1 MSIKIVLTEKEI
13 LERSNDSQLGEFVRC
28 KYLKEKSEIKTSEYN
43 GEYDICIV
51 CGKESPYRQSTHID
65 LRNNRLNRLP
75 GNLCK
80 TLHATTSSRQSV
92 I

>member
-65 LRNNRLNRLP
+65 LRKGYIEGVGQGCFQPKICND
-75 GNLCK
+75 K
-80 TLHATTSSRQSV
+80 
-92 I
+92 